1 MRYPDLR
8 DWYAPDRELTPPR
21 REDPSDIGLSCG
33 EVASAYCV
41 DTSAIGHPGKHAKV
55 SHVAPKGTN
64 PAGKTLP
71 LPAAPK
77 IGVTELALLPAPSLS
92 KAIAATMA
100 MPQYPDKSPIA
111 HVAAPPT
118 GGKH

>member
-41 DTSAIGHPGKHAKV
+41 DTSAIVLGEPMPA
-55 SHVAPKGTN
+55 AATGTN
-64 PAGKTLP
+64 HPGKTLP

-77 IGVTELALLPAPSLS
+77 IGVTELPLLPAPSLS
-92 KAIAATMA
+92 KAIGATMA

>member
-41 DTSAIGHPGKHAKV
+41 DTSAI
-55 SHVAPKGTN
+55 
-64 PAGKTLP
+64 
-71 LPAAPK
+71 
-77 IGVTELALLPAPSLS
+77 IGVTELPLLPAP
-92 KAIAATMA
+92 K
-100 MPQYPDKSPIA
+100 DR
-111 HVAAPPT
+111 
-118 GGKH
+118 